1 MQALTLDGFV
11 VVTTPQELARIDA
24 MRSINMIRTL
34 HVNVLG
40 VVENFSGEV
49 FGSGA
54 GEELAKELDLTFLG
68 RLELRSDYR
77 DTSKPTVLTS
87 KSVLAEYRHITEQ
100 VKLALES
107 VAVGA
112 A

>member
-1 MQALTLDGFV
+1 
-11 VVTTPQELARIDA
+11 

-34 HVNVLG
+34 KVNVLG
-40 VVENFSGEV
+40 VVENFSGEI

-54 GEELAKELDLTFLG
+54 GEDLAKEMDLLFLG

-77 DTSKPTVLTS
+77 DTSRPTVLNS
-87 KSVLAEYRHITEQ
+87 EAVLAEYRHIAEQ
-100 VKLALES
+100 AKLALEK
-107 VAVGA
+107 VPTGA